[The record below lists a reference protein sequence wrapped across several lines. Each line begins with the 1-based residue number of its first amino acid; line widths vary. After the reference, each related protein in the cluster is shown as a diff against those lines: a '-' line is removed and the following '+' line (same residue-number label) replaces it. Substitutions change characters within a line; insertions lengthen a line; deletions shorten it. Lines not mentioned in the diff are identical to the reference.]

1 VQPTV
6 SWSCAVRLDEG
17 RGVLVDLPKHLV
29 PAHKRY
35 WWAMSQENVDTIQ
48 RALASSNPGA
58 VLAILDENVEWDYV
72 GAFPEAVTY
81 HGPAEVGEFLREWAG
96 GFDEFGFE
104 ADETID
110 AGDCVIACLHQWGR
124 GKETGDG
131 KVTRCRGYATKDE
144 ALAAAGLAE

>member
-1 VQPTV
+1 
-6 SWSCAVRLDEG
+6 
-17 RGVLVDLPKHLV
+17 
-29 PAHKRY
+29 
-35 WWAMSQENVDTIQ
+35 MSQENLEMIQ

-81 HGPAEVGEFLREWAG
+81 HGPAEVGEFLRAWAG

-110 AGDCVIACLHQWGR
+110 AGDCVVACLHQWGR
-124 GKETGDG
+124 GKETGARVESRTWQVFTFQAG
-131 KVTRCRGYATKDE
+131 KVTRCRGYATKGE
-144 ALAAAGLAE
+144 ALEAAGLAE